1 MKFWL
6 GMMGIAFVTVIVGQ
20 WISGM
25 VITYMYQPG
34 DERTTFT
41 SFYLIVQ
48 SLVTGT
54 VFWLVF
60 WGYLKK
66 KGVLA

>member
-1 MKFWL
+1 MKFWMS
-6 GMMGIAFVTVIVGQ
+6 MMILAFATIVAGQ

-25 VITYMYQPG
+25 IITYMHQPG

-48 SLVTGT
+48 SFVTGT

>member
-6 GMMGIAFVTVIVGQ
+6 GMILLAFITIALGQ

-25 VITYMYQPG
+25 VLTYMYQPG

-41 SFYLIVQ
+41 TFYWMIQ

-54 VFWLVF
+54 IFWLVIQ
-60 WGYLKK
+60 GYLKK

>member
-1 MKFWL
+1 MKVWI
-6 GMMGIAFVTVIVGQ
+6 GMMVLAFGTILLGQ

-25 VITYMYQPG
+25 IITYMHQPG

-41 SFYLIVQ
+41 SFYWLIQ
-48 SLVTGT
+48 SLVTGS